1 MSVELLM
8 PSNHLILC
16 CSLLL
21 LPSIFPNIKVFSS
34 EPALYIRWPKYW
46 SFSFS
51 ISPSNEY
58 SGLISFRTD
67 WFVLLAV
74 QGIFKSL
81 LLHHSTIPWIIFS
94 LSWILDLTNIG
105 CFQSAISEL
114 NNEELT
120 YWKRPWCW
128 ERLKAGGEG
137 GHRRWDGWMV
147 SLTQWTWVCA
157 NSGRQWKT
165 GKSGMLQFTESQNW
179 TWFSCW
185 TITLLNWGWRHGP
198 GQLRKCGMI
207 GQKCKNAVEKNKS
220 PEYQNFCSRMNWS
233 KCFGKIETMSCQK
246 ALPVLER
253 ASQELISTCCFY

>member
-1 MSVELLM
+1 MSIELLM

-34 EPALYIRWPKYW
+34 EPTLYIRWPKYW

-74 QGIFKSL
+74 QGILKSL
-81 LLHHSTIPWIIFS
+81 LQHHSTIPWIIFS

-105 CFQSAISEL
+105 CFQAAISEL

-120 YWKRPWCW
+120 HWKRPWCW

-179 TWFSCW
+179 TWFNYW

-198 GQLRKCGMI
+198 SQLRKCEMI
-207 GQKCKNAVEKNKS
+207 GQKCKKCCGKKCHQRIRTFVAEWTGVNALEKLK
-220 PEYQNFCSRMNWS
+220 QWVAKKLCL
-233 KCFGKIETMSCQK
+233 C
-246 ALPVLER
+246 
-253 ASQELISTCCFY
+253 